1 MTAARRGQK
10 AAFLQSATSNVAK
23 LPQWGPSAYLSHP
36 STILASAPSV
46 PPDTRL
52 HVERE
57 GYSDKA

>member
-36 STILASAPSV
+36 STILASAP
-46 PPDTRL
+46 DTRL